1 MNPSTYLSIY
11 LHVYIYRCPPC
22 KQFTP
27 LLVKFY
33 ELMNKNGEKFEIIWV
48 SRDRNNEDFV
58 AYYQK
63 MPWLAVPVENMEAV
77 TQLTSSKFKLQGIP
91 HLVLLDGDDASIY
104 TLEGTKKVMN
114 DKYGLEFPYQPRSL
128 LNLIPK
134 SIKVLIS
141 QKIRLLHI
149 QFKQFLYGLL
159 EGFLPST
166 LLKRLIQI

>member
-1 MNPSTYLSIY
+1 
-11 LHVYIYRCPPC
+11 
-22 KQFTP
+22 
-27 LLVKFY
+27 
-33 ELMNKNGEKFEIIWV
+33 MNKNGEKFEIIWV
-48 SRDRNNEDFV
+48 SRDRNNEDFI

-77 TQLTSSKFKLQGIP
+77 TQLTSSKFKNKIQGIP
-91 HLVLLDGDDASIY
+91 HLVLLDGYDASIY
-104 TLEGTKKVMN
+104 TLEGTKKVMK

-141 QKIRLLHI
+141 QKIRLLHS

-159 EGFLPST
+159 EGFLPSII
-166 LLKRLIQI
+166 LKRLIRI